1 MKANSVE
8 EKRVSS
14 VFTEIFSYS
23 LHHLLSERT
32 ALLIPS
38 SVPPVPP
45 NYKRNA
51 TPPERSGAQT
61 GTFSS
66 QATVIIAVF
75 NFKRPDEF
83 FGFALSSLCAV

>member
-1 MKANSVE
+1 MSRQCRVKASRLIHLKMTSEKKNPKTLAGIFPVKTNNVE

-38 SVPPVPP
+38 SV
-45 NYKRNA
+45 
-51 TPPERSGAQT
+51 
-61 GTFSS
+61 S
-66 QATVIIAVF
+66 Q
-75 NFKRPDEF
+75 D
-83 FGFALSSLCAV
+83 